1 MIDFTIHHKKEPLNK
16 VIAVEPPMNADN
28 LSDLLQEIGYEPP
41 EKLKVNSKGKPYVI
55 ELNSDTNMGFA
66 ILERLCDNDTIAE
79 LNNLCTVICK
89 CSDQDYIYQ
98 TIYNSDVR
106 CINGIKKLFADR
118 FMEFSDKLVLN
129 TSLERKPTEL
139 AVKGCIIEK
148 AIPVSHRKF
157 EAITKAP
164 LRDEPLIAENKDIMY
179 FDSKYNMYHCILIYD
194 KDFGDGIVVESEGSD
209 YARYAQYVSQAKV
222 IHEQHRSNHI
232 NELRLCCP
240 IEIYQHIY
248 GYPRDN
254 CILDNADIAG
264 YADDINTFICENDL
278 PEEYER
284 GLMLWYHPEGPDDEI
299 AEKVYSAH
307 CTVEVINGELTG
319 VITAKIIGELSD
331 ESMAKFTDYCVGQ
344 LSDSWGE
351 SLEQKYMRT
360 EGGEINISFWSD
372 DEAWVLVP
380 EDEYLSDN
388 TRDMEMSM

>member
-1 MIDFTIHHKKEPLNK
+1 MINVKIRYMGKELSTEIPKRSHELSAELKKAG
-16 VIAVEPPMNADN
+16 I
-28 LSDLLQEIGYEPP
+28 DLPS
-41 EKLKVNSKGKPYVI
+41 EKLKLRSSTKDQYLVGLYTNDPLGDVI
-55 ELNSDTNMGFA
+55 ID
-66 ILERLCDNDTIAE
+66 RLCDNDNLLE
-79 LNNLCTVICK
+79 LNNLCEILDK
-89 CSDQDYIYQ
+89 ASDRDNIMRC
-98 TIYNSDVR
+98 ILDSDVR

-118 FMEFSDKLVLN
+118 FIEFSDKLVLN

-139 AVKGCIIEK
+139 AVNGCIIEK

-179 FDSKYNMYHCILIYD
+179 FDSKYNMYHCLLIYD
-194 KDFGDGIVVESEGSD
+194 KDFGDGIVVNSEGSD
-209 YARYAQYVSQAKV
+209 YARYAQYIPQAKV
-222 IHEQHRSNHI
+222 IYEQHRSTHI

-248 GYPRDN
+248 DYPRDN

-264 YADDINTFICENDL
+264 YADDINAFIYENDL
-278 PEEYER
+278 PAEHEK
-284 GLMLWYHPEGPDDEI
+284 GLMHWYHPEGPDDEI
-299 AEKVYSAH
+299 AEKVQSAH

-331 ESMAKFTDYCVGQ
+331 ESMERFTDYCVGQ
-344 LSDSWGE
+344 LSDGWGE

-360 EGGEINISFWSD
+360 ENGEINISFWSD
-372 DEAWVLVP
+372 DEAWALVP

-388 TRDMEMSM
+388 TQDMEMRM

>member
-1 MIDFTIHHKKEPLNK
+1 MINVKIRYMGKELSTEIPKRSHELSAELKKAG
-16 VIAVEPPMNADN
+16 I
-28 LSDLLQEIGYEPP
+28 DLPS
-41 EKLKVNSKGKPYVI
+41 EKLKLRSSTKDQYLVGLYTNDPLGDVI
-55 ELNSDTNMGFA
+55 ID
-66 ILERLCDNDTIAE
+66 RLCDNDNLLE
-79 LNNLCTVICK
+79 LNNLCEILNK
-89 CSDQDYIYQ
+89 ASDRDNIMRC
-98 TIYNSDVR
+98 ILDSDVR
-106 CINGIKKLFADR
+106 CINGIKKLLADR

-157 EAITKAP
+157 EDITRAP

-179 FDSKYNMYHCILIYD
+179 FDSKYNMYHCLLIYD
-194 KDFGDGIVVESEGSD
+194 KDFGDGIVVESVGSD
-209 YARYAQYVSQAKV
+209 YARYAQYVPQAK
-222 IHEQHRSNHI
+222 IIYEQHRSTHI

-248 GYPRDN
+248 DYPRDN
-254 CILDNADIAG
+254 CILDNADMAG
-264 YADDINTFICENDL
+264 YADDINAFIYENDL
-278 PEEYER
+278 PAEHEK
-284 GLMLWYHPEGPDDEI
+284 GLMHWYHPEGPEDEI

-331 ESMAKFTDYCVGQ
+331 ESMERFTDYCVGQ
-344 LSDSWGE
+344 LSDGWGE

-360 EGGEINISFWSD
+360 ENGEINISFWSD
-372 DEAWVLVP
+372 DESWALVP

-388 TRDMEMSM
+388 TQDMEMSM

>member
-1 MIDFTIHHKKEPLNK
+1 MIDFTIRHKKEPLNK
-16 VIAVEPPMNADN
+16 VIAVELPMNADN
-28 LSDLLQEIGYEPP
+28 LSDLLQELGYEPP

-79 LNNLCTVICK
+79 LNNLCTVISK

-98 TIYNSDVR
+98 TIRNSDVR

-139 AVKGCIIEK
+139 ATKGCIIEK

-157 EAITKAP
+157 VAITKYP

-179 FDSKYNMYHCILIYD
+179 FDSKYNMYHCLLIYD
-194 KDFGDGIVVESEGSD
+194 KDFGDGIVVESEGSN
-209 YARYAQYVSQAKV
+209 YARYAQYVPQAKT
-222 IHEQHRSNHI
+222 IYEQHRATHL

-248 GYPRDN
+248 NVPRES
-254 CILDNADIAG
+254 CILDNAYMAR
-264 YADDINTFICENDL
+264 YADDINTFIHENDL

-284 GLMLWYHPEGPDDEI
+284 GLMHWYHPEGPDDEI

-319 VITAKIIGELSD
+319 VITAKIIGELSE
-331 ESMAKFTDYCVGQ
+331 ESMERFTDYCVGQ
-344 LSDSWGE
+344 LSDGWGE

-360 EGGEINISFWSD
+360 ENGEINISFWSD
-372 DEAWVLVP
+372 DEAWELTV
-380 EDEYLSDN
+380 EDEYMSEN
-388 TRDMEMSM
+388 TQNLEMSM

>member
-1 MIDFTIHHKKEPLNK
+1 MINVKIRYMGKELSTEIPKRSHELSAELKKAG
-16 VIAVEPPMNADN
+16 I
-28 LSDLLQEIGYEPP
+28 DLPS
-41 EKLKVNSKGKPYVI
+41 EKLKLRSSTKDQYLVGLYTNNPLGDVI
-55 ELNSDTNMGFA
+55 ID
-66 ILERLCDNDTIAE
+66 RLFDNDNLLE
-79 LNNLCTVICK
+79 LNNLCEILDK
-89 CSDQDYIYQ
+89 ASDRDNIMRC
-98 TIYNSDVR
+98 ILDSDVR

-129 TSLERKPTEL
+129 MSLERKPTEL

-164 LRDEPLIAENKDIMY
+164 LRDEPLIAENKGIMY

-194 KDFGDGIVVESEGSD
+194 RDFGDGIVVESEGSD
-209 YARYAQYVSQAKV
+209 YARYAQYVPQAKV
-222 IHEQHRSNHI
+222 IYEQHRSTHI

-248 GYPRDN
+248 DYPRDN
-254 CILDNADIAG
+254 CILDNADMAG
-264 YADDINTFICENDL
+264 YADDINAFIYENDL
-278 PEEYER
+278 PAEHEK
-284 GLMLWYHPEGPDDEI
+284 GLMHWYHPEGPDDEI

-331 ESMAKFTDYCVGQ
+331 ESMERFTDYCVGQ
-344 LSDSWGE
+344 LSDGWGE

-372 DEAWVLVP
+372 DEPWALVP

-388 TRDMEMSM
+388 TQDMEMSM

>member
-1 MIDFTIHHKKEPLNK
+1 MLRVNILSNDKDIIIKLPKSSHELAAELRKAGIDISPERLTLKSNVVHNYLIGLYTEDPLGDVVIDRICDNDNLAELNK
-16 VIAVEPPMNADN
+16 LCQVFDKA
-28 LSDLLQEIGYEPP
+28 SDRDIMMRTL
-41 EKLKVNSKGKPYVI
+41 
-55 ELNSDTNMGFA
+55 LNSD
-66 ILERLCDNDTIAE
+66 
-79 LNNLCTVICK
+79 VH
-89 CSDQDYIYQ
+89 
-98 TIYNSDVR
+98 

-118 FMEFSDKLVLN
+118 FMDFSDKLVLN
-129 TSLERKPTEL
+129 MSLERKPTEL

-148 AIPVSHRKF
+148 TIPISHMKF

-194 KDFGDGIVVESEGSD
+194 RDFGDGIVVNSEGSD
-209 YARYAQYVSQAKV
+209 YARYSQYVPQARV
-222 IHEQHRSNHI
+222 IYEQHKATHL

-248 GYPRDN
+248 DYPRDN
-254 CILDNADIAG
+254 CILDNADMVG
-264 YADDINTFICENDL
+264 YADNINAFIYENDL
-278 PEEYER
+278 PAEHER
-284 GLMLWYHPEGPDDEI
+284 GLMHWYHPEGPDDEI

-331 ESMAKFTDYCVGQ
+331 ESMERFTDYCVGQ
-344 LSDSWGE
+344 LSDGWGE

-372 DEAWVLVP
+372 AESWALVP

-388 TRDMEMSM
+388 TQDLEMSM

>member
-1 MIDFTIHHKKEPLNK
+1 MINVKIRYMGKELSTEIPKRSHELSEELKKAG
-16 VIAVEPPMNADN
+16 I
-28 LSDLLQEIGYEPP
+28 DLPS
-41 EKLKVNSKGKPYVI
+41 EKLKLRSSTKDQYLVGLYTNDSLGDVI
-55 ELNSDTNMGFA
+55 ID
-66 ILERLCDNDTIAE
+66 RLCDNDDLLE
-79 LNNLCTVICK
+79 LNNLCEILDK
-89 CSDQDYIYQ
+89 ASDRDNIMRC
-98 TIYNSDVR
+98 ILDSDVR

-157 EAITKAP
+157 EAITKYP
-164 LRDEPLIAENKDIMY
+164 LSDEPLIAENKDIMY
-179 FDSKYNMYHCILIYD
+179 FDSKYNMYHCLLIYD

-209 YARYAQYVSQAKV
+209 YARYAQYVPQAKV
-222 IHEQHRSNHI
+222 IYEQHRSTHI

-248 GYPRDN
+248 DYPRDN
-254 CILDNADIAG
+254 CILDNADMAG
-264 YADDINTFICENDL
+264 YADDINAFIYENDL
-278 PEEYER
+278 PAEHER
-284 GLMLWYHPEGPDDEI
+284 GLMHWYHPEGPDDEI

-331 ESMAKFTDYCVGQ
+331 ESMERFTDYCVGQ
-344 LSDSWGE
+344 LSDGWGE

-360 EGGEINISFWSD
+360 ENGEINISFWSD
-372 DEAWVLVP
+372 DESWALVP

-388 TRDMEMSM
+388 TQDMEMSM